1 MKERILFV
9 CGPPKS
15 MKTEYV
21 SSLIKKYN
29 YHGVSF
35 IMYID
40 IEKIK
45 NIQDINNFITQ
56 KFFYLKNINL
66 DSILI
71 VENIFDYKIIEYWKL
86 KYSHLVIIIYI
97 CHQPAFLKIE
107 SDNIKFNLLKIKDI
121 SDIIVEITEDGRF
134 IEKHKI
140 YNEKEEK
147 Q

>member
-1 MKERILFV
+1 
-9 CGPPKS
+9 
-15 MKTEYV
+15 MKTEYI

-29 YHGVSF
+29 YHGTPF

-45 NIQDINNFITQ
+45 NIQDINNFIAQ
-56 KFFYLKNINL
+56 KFSYLQNINL
-66 DSILI
+66 DFILI
-71 VENIFDYKIIEYWKL
+71 IENIFDYKIIKYWKL
-86 KYSHLVIIIYI
+86 KYPQLVMIIYI
-97 CHQPAFLKIE
+97 YHQSAFLKIE
-107 SDNIKFNLLKIKDI
+107 SDSIKFNLLKIKEI
-121 SDIIVEITEDGRF
+121 SDIIVEITEDGKF

>member
-9 CGPPKS
+9 CGPQKS

-29 YHGVSF
+29 YHGIPF
-35 IMYID
+35 IIYID

-45 NIQDINNFITQ
+45 NIQNINDFIAQ
-56 KFFYLKNINL
+56 KFFYLQNMNL

-71 VENIFDYKIIEYWKL
+71 IENVFDYKIIEYWKL
-86 KYSHLVIIIYI
+86 KYPQLVTIIYI
-97 CHQPAFLKIE
+97 YHQPTFLKIE

-121 SDIIVEITEDGRF
+121 SDIIVEITEDGKF

-140 YNEKEEK
+140 YNEKEKK